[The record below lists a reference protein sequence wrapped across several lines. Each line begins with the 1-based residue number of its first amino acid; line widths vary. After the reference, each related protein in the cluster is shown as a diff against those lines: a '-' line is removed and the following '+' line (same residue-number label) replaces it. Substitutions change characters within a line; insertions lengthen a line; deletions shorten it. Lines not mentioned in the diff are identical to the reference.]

1 MTERAMSVAAGP
13 GTPETAAR
21 TSKADWLKCAV
32 ALLIAGGIE
41 QVKVRTIAQSLGVSR
56 SSFYWFFKSRQDLL
70 DQILDFWLE
79 TNTRPLIERAER
91 PADTACR
98 SVLHIFECWVAE
110 DLFDPRLDI
119 AVRDWARRSKRVRGV
134 VDRGDEKRVTALT
147 AMFERHGYASED
159 AFIRARVLYFM
170 QVGYYS
176 LAVEEPIETRLAYLA
191 AYLRCFTGQEPTA
204 REIDDF
210 HAFLEAQ
217 APQ

>member
-1 MTERAMSVAAGP
+1 MTERGTSVAAGA
-13 GTPETAAR
+13 GTPETGAR

-32 ALLIAGGIE
+32 ALLIADGIE

-79 TNTRPLIERAER
+79 TNTQPLIERAER

-110 DLFDPRLDI
+110 ELFDPRLDI

-134 VDRGDEKRVTALT
+134 VDRGDEQRVTALS

-176 LAVEEPIETRLAYLA
+176 LAVEEPIETRLSYLA
-191 AYLRCFTGQEPTA
+191 AYLRCFTGQEPTE
-204 REIDDF
+204 REIGDF
-210 HAFLEAQ
+210 HAFLEAH